1 MTALEPAKRLIDV
14 RPRCLAETLIWSPS
28 TPPVHPHHREL
39 GQRHFM
45 LGRELWIERYG
56 FLSPIGSIIRQ
67 EARWCS
73 TASRA

>member
-1 MTALEPAKRLIDV
+1 MAVLEPVKLVIENW
-14 RPRCLAETLIWSPS
+14 AEVFGSDDHLEPCHA
-28 TPPVHPHHREL
+28 PVHPHHPEL

-56 FLSPIGSIIRQ
+56 VLSPIGSIIRQ